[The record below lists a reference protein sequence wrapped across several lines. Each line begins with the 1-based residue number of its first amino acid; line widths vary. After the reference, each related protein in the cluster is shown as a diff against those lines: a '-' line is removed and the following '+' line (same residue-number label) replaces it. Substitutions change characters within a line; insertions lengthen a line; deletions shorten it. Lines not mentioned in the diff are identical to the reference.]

1 MLSQRSRYALRA
13 MLFLARAP
21 HSPMR
26 SPEIASATRIS
37 PKFLENILIE
47 LRKGGLLV
55 SNRGRRGGYHLARPA
70 SQISFADIVRV
81 TDGSLALAPCAN
93 EATTRKCED
102 CPGDDQCQIRQAL
115 VSVREKTDQVLN
127 AYDLA
132 AVPPVRAGR
141 QRPRA
146 KS

>member
-13 MLFLARAP
+13 MLFLAHAP

-26 SPEIASATRIS
+26 SPEIATATKIS

-47 LRKGGLLV
+47 LRKAGLLI
-55 SNRGRRGGYHLARPA
+55 SNRGRNGGYILARPA

-93 EATTRKCED
+93 EITSGKCED
-102 CPGDDQCQIRQAL
+102 CPGEDQCQIRKAF
-115 VSVREKTDQVLN
+115 VSVREKTDRVLN
-127 AYDLA
+127 SYDLSIA
-132 AVPPVRAGR
+132 P
-141 QRPRA
+141 PRA
-146 KS
+146 P

>member
-26 SPEIASATRIS
+26 SPEIATATKVS

-47 LRKGGLLV
+47 LRKAGILI
-55 SNRGRRGGYHLARPA
+55 SNRGRRGGYILARPA

-93 EATTRKCED
+93 EIASGKCED
-102 CPGDDQCQIRQAL
+102 CPGEDHCQIRQAL
-115 VSVREKTDQVLN
+115 VSVREKTDQVLT
-127 AYDLA
+127 AYDLT
-132 AVPPVRAGR
+132 AVSARMHG
-141 QRPRA
+141 
-146 KS
+146 